1 MGSREEDLENLKK
14 FWPENAPNISQVPKY
29 VSKYKKEKIVIK
41 CGGKVLIDPDLF
53 NKFIEDISI
62 LYKLGLTII
71 IVHGGGPRIKIELAK
86 LNIESQ
92 FINGLRVTDKQT
104 MEVVEKALV
113 DFNYEIV
120 EKLKK
125 KQCKATG
132 LNVSQN
138 NIFLVKQENKN
149 LGFVGRPKKVLN
161 EKIQFIIDQQQIPVI
176 SPMGK
181 DIEEK
186 KYNINADTAAASIAK
201 SLRSRRLLL
210 MTDVAGVYDKN
221 KKLINEIKPAEAK
234 NLINKK
240 IVKGGMIPKLLNS
253 IDAIENG
260 VKGVVIIDG
269 RKLHSILYEIFSD
282 EGAGTLIRK

>member
-29 VSKYKKEKIVIK
+29 VRKYKKEKIVIK

-53 NKFIEDISI
+53 NKFIEDIAI

-71 IVHGGGPRIKIELAK
+71 IVHGGGPRIKMELAK

-104 MEVVEKALV
+104 MEIVEKVLV
-113 DFNYEIV
+113 DFNSEIIQ
-120 EKLKK
+120 KLKK
-125 KQCKATG
+125 KECKVEG

-138 NIFLVKQENKN
+138 NIFIVEQESKN
-149 LGFVGRPKKVLN
+149 LGYVGRPKKILN
-161 EKIQFIIDQQQIPVI
+161 EKIQNIVNQKQIPII

-181 DIEEK
+181 DEEGK
-186 KYNINADTAAASIAK
+186 KYNINADTAAAAIAK
-201 SLRSRRLLL
+201 SLKSRRLLL
-210 MTDVAGVYDKN
+210 MTDVAGVYDEN
-221 KKLINEIKPAEAK
+221 KKLINEIKPVEAK
-234 NLINKK
+234 NLIDKK
-240 IVKGGMIPKLLNS
+240 IVEGGMIPKLLNS

-282 EGAGTLIRK
+282 EGSGTLIRK

>member
-1 MGSREEDLENLKK
+1 MDSREEDLKNLKN
-14 FWPENAPNISQVPKY
+14 FWPEKAPNISHVPKY
-29 VSKYKKEKIVIK
+29 VNKYKKEKIVIK

-53 NKFIEDISI
+53 NKFIEDIAI

-71 IVHGGGPRIKIELAK
+71 IVHGGGPRIKIELEK

-104 MEVVEKALV
+104 MEIVEKVLV
-113 DFNYEIV
+113 DFNSEIIK
-120 EKLKK
+120 KLKK
-125 KQCKATG
+125 KECKVEG

-138 NIFLVKQENKN
+138 NIFIVEQESKN
-149 LGFVGRPKKVLN
+149 LGYVGRPKKILN
-161 EKIQFIIDQQQIPVI
+161 EKIQNIVNQKQIPII

-181 DIEEK
+181 DQEGK
-186 KYNINADTAAASIAK
+186 KYNINADTAAAAIAK
-201 SLRSRRLLL
+201 SLKSRRLLL
-210 MTDVAGVYDKN
+210 MTDVAGVYDEN
-221 KKLINEIKPAEAK
+221 KKLINEIKPVEAK
-234 NLINKK
+234 NLIDKK
-240 IVKGGMIPKLLNS
+240 IVEGGMIPKLLNS

-282 EGAGTLIRK
+282 EGSGTLIRK

>member
-1 MGSREEDLENLKK
+1 MGSREDSLESLKK
-14 FWPENAPNISQVPKY
+14 FWPKNAPDISQVPKY
-29 VSKYKKEKIVIK
+29 VNKYKKEKIVIK

-53 NKFIEDISI
+53 NKFIEDIAI

-104 MEVVEKALV
+104 MEIVEKALV
-113 DFNYEIV
+113 DFNYEII
-120 EKLKK
+120 EKLKIK
-125 KQCKATG
+125 ECKASG
-132 LNVSQN
+132 LNVSQD
-138 NIFLVKQENKN
+138 NIFIVDQESEN
-149 LGFVGRPKKVLN
+149 LGFVGKPKKILN
-161 EKIQFIIDQQQIPVI
+161 EKIQNIVDQKQIPVI

-181 DIEEK
+181 DEEGK
-186 KYNINADTAAASIAK
+186 KYNINADTAAAAIAK
-201 SLRSRRLLL
+201 SLKSRRLLL

-221 KKLINEIKPAEAK
+221 KVLINEIKPMEAK
-234 NLINKK
+234 NLIDKK
-240 IVKGGMIPKLLNS
+240 IVEGGMIPKLLNS

-282 EGAGTLIRK
+282 EGSGTLIRK

>member
-1 MGSREEDLENLKK
+1 MGSREENLKNLK
-14 FWPENAPNISQVPKY
+14 TFWPENAPNISQVPKY
-29 VSKYKKEKIVIK
+29 VNKYKKEKIVVK

-53 NKFIEDISI
+53 NKFIEDIAI
-62 LYKLGLTII
+62 LYKLGITVI
-71 IVHGGGPRIKIELAK
+71 IVHGGGPKIKIELAK

-92 FINGLRVTDKQT
+92 FIKGLRVTDKKT
-104 MEVVEKALV
+104 MGVVEEALV
-113 DFNYEIV
+113 EFNSEII

-125 KQCKATG
+125 KECKADG

-138 NIFLVKQENKN
+138 NIFIVEQESKD
-149 LGFVGRPKKVLN
+149 LGFVGKPKKILS
-161 EKIQFIIDQQQIPVI
+161 EKIQNIVDQQQIPVI

-181 DIEEK
+181 DEK
-186 KYNINADTAAASIAK
+186 GEKYNINADTAAAAIAK
-201 SLRSRRLLL
+201 SLKSRRLLL
-210 MTDVAGVYDKN
+210 MTDVAGVYDEN

-234 NLINKK
+234 VMIDKK
-240 IVKGGMIPKLLNS
+240 IVEGGMIPKLLNS

-282 EGAGTLIRK
+282 KGAGTLIRK

>member
-1 MGSREEDLENLKK
+1 MGSREDSLESLKK
-14 FWPENAPNISQVPKY
+14 FWPKNAPDISQVPKY
-29 VSKYKKEKIVIK
+29 VNKYKKEKIVIK

-53 NKFIEDISI
+53 NKFIEDIAI

-92 FINGLRVTDKQT
+92 FINGLRFTDKQT
-104 MEVVEKALV
+104 MEIVEKALV
-113 DFNYEIV
+113 DFNYEII
-120 EKLKK
+120 EKLKIK
-125 KQCKATG
+125 ECKASG

-138 NIFLVKQENKN
+138 NIFIVDQESEN
-149 LGFVGRPKKVLN
+149 LGFVGKPKKILN
-161 EKIQFIIDQQQIPVI
+161 EKIQNIVDQKQIPVI

-181 DIEEK
+181 DEEGK
-186 KYNINADTAAASIAK
+186 KYNINADTAAAAIAK
-201 SLRSRRLLL
+201 SLKSRRLLL

-221 KKLINEIKPAEAK
+221 KVLINEIKPMEAK
-234 NLINKK
+234 KLIDKK
-240 IVKGGMIPKLLNS
+240 IVEGGMIPKLLNS

-282 EGAGTLIRK
+282 EGSGTLIRK

>member
-1 MGSREEDLENLKK
+1 MLFRS
-14 FWPENAPNISQVPKY
+14 WPENAPNISQVPKY

-53 NKFIEDISI
+53 NKFIEDMSV

-71 IVHGGGPRIKIELAK
+71 IVHGGGPRIKKELAK

-92 FINGLRVTDKQT
+92 FINGLRITDKQT
-104 MEVVEKALV
+104 MGVVEKALV
-113 DFNYEIV
+113 DFNSEII
-120 EKLKK
+120 EKLKRK
-125 KQCKATG
+125 ECKAAG

-138 NIFLVKQENKN
+138 NIFIVEQENVS

-161 EKIQFIIDQQQIPVI
+161 EKIQTIVDQQQIPVV
-176 SPMGK
+176 SPMGM
-181 DIEEK
+181 DIEGE

-201 SLRSRRLLL
+201 SLKSRRLLL

-234 NLINKK
+234 DLIDKK
-240 IVKGGMIPKLLNS
+240 IVEGGMIPKLLNS
-253 IDAIENG
+253 IDATENG

-269 RKLHSILYEIFSD
+269 RKHHSILCEIFSD

>member
-1 MGSREEDLENLKK
+1 MGSREENLENLKS
-14 FWPENAPNISQVPKY
+14 FWPQNAPNISQVPKY

-41 CGGKVLIDPDLF
+41 CGGKLLIDPDLF
-53 NKFIEDISI
+53 NKFIEDVAV
-62 LYKLGLTII
+62 LYKLGITVI
-71 IVHGGGPRIKIELAK
+71 IVHGGGPRIKLELAK

-92 FINGLRVTDKQT
+92 FIKGLRITDKKT
-104 MEVVEKALV
+104 MGVVEKALV
-113 DFNYEIV
+113 DFNSEII

-125 KQCKATG
+125 KECKAAG

-138 NIFLVKQENKN
+138 NIFIVEQENVS
-149 LGFVGRPKKVLN
+149 LGFVGKPKKVLN
-161 EKIQFIIDQQQIPVI
+161 EKIQTIVDQQQIPII

-181 DIEEK
+181 DIEGE

-234 NLINKK
+234 DLIDKK
-240 IVKGGMIPKLLNS
+240 IVEGGMIPKLLNS

-282 EGAGTLIRK
+282 EGSGTLIRK

>member
-1 MGSREEDLENLKK
+1 MGLLEVNLENLKK
-14 FWPENAPNISQVPKY
+14 FWPKNAPNISQIPKY

-53 NKFIEDISI
+53 NKFIEDVAV
-62 LYKLGLTII
+62 LYKLGITVI
-71 IVHGGGPRIKIELAK
+71 IVHGGGPRIKTELAK
-86 LNIESQ
+86 LNIESE
-92 FINGLRVTDKQT
+92 FINGLRVTNKQT
-104 MEVVEKALV
+104 MGVVEKALV
-113 DFNYEIV
+113 DFNFEII

-125 KQCKATG
+125 KECKAAG

-138 NIFLVKQENKN
+138 NIFIVEQENKN
-149 LGFVGRPKKVLN
+149 LGFVGRPNQVLN
-161 EKIQFIIDQQQIPVI
+161 EKIQTIIDQKKIPVI

-181 DIEEK
+181 DIKGE

-210 MTDVAGVYDKN
+210 MTDVVGVYDEN

-234 NLINKK
+234 DLIDKK
-240 IVKGGMIPKLLNS
+240 IVEGGMIPKLLNS
-253 IDAIENG
+253 IDAVENG

-282 EGAGTLIRK
+282 EGSGTLIRK

>member
-1 MGSREEDLENLKK
+1 MISGEEGLENLKK
-14 FWPENAPNISQVPKY
+14 FWPENAPDISQVPKY
-29 VSKYKKEKIVIK
+29 VNKYKKEKIVIK

-53 NKFIEDISI
+53 NKFIEDVAI
-62 LYKLGLTII
+62 LHKLGLTII

-92 FINGLRVTDKQT
+92 FINGLRITDKKT
-104 MEVVEKALV
+104 MGVVEKALV
-113 DFNYEIV
+113 DFNSEII

-125 KQCKATG
+125 KECKAAG
-132 LNVSQN
+132 LNVSHN
-138 NIFLVKQENKN
+138 NIFIVEQESIS
-149 LGFVGRPKKVLN
+149 LGFVGKPKKILN
-161 EKIQFIIDQQQIPVI
+161 EKIQTIIDQQQIPIV

-181 DIEEK
+181 DIEGE

-201 SLRSRRLLL
+201 SLKSRRLLL

-221 KKLINEIKPAEAK
+221 KELINEIKPAEAK
-234 NLINKK
+234 DLIDKK
-240 IVKGGMIPKLLNS
+240 MVEGGMIPKLLNS

-282 EGAGTLIRK
+282 EGSGTLIRK

>member
-14 FWPENAPNISQVPKY
+14 FWPKNAPDISQVPKY

-41 CGGKVLIDPDLF
+41 CGGKVLIDPNLF
-53 NKFIEDISI
+53 NIFIEDVAI
-62 LYKLGLTII
+62 LYKLGLTIV

-92 FINGLRVTDKQT
+92 FIDGLRVTDKQT

-113 DFNYEIV
+113 NFNSEII
-120 EKLKK
+120 EKLEKK
-125 KQCKATG
+125 ECKADG
-132 LNVSQN
+132 LNISQN
-138 NIFLVKQENKN
+138 NIFIVTPESKN
-149 LGFVGRPKKVLN
+149 LGFVGRPKKILS
-161 EKIQFIIDQQQIPVI
+161 EKIQTIIDQQKIPVI

-181 DIEEK
+181 DEEGK
-186 KYNINADTAAASIAK
+186 KYNINADTAAAAIAK
-201 SLRSRRLLL
+201 SLKSRRLLL

-221 KKLINEIKPAEAK
+221 KNLINEIKPADAK
-234 NLINKK
+234 NLIDKK
-240 IVKGGMIPKLLNS
+240 IVEGGMIPKLLNS

-269 RKLHSILYEIFSD
+269 RKLHSVLYEIFSD

>member
-1 MGSREEDLENLKK
+1 MGSREENLENLKK
-14 FWPENAPNISQVPKY
+14 FWPENAPDISQVPKY

-53 NKFIEDISI
+53 NKFIEDVAI

-104 MEVVEKALV
+104 MKIVEKALV
-113 DFNYEIV
+113 DFNSEII

-125 KQCKATG
+125 RECKAAG
-132 LNVSQN
+132 LNISQN
-138 NIFLVKQENKN
+138 NIFIVEQENES

-161 EKIQFIIDQQQIPVI
+161 EKIQIIIDQQQIPVI

-181 DIEEK
+181 DLEGK

-234 NLINKK
+234 KLIDRK
-240 IVKGGMIPKLLNS
+240 IVEGGMIPKLLNS

-269 RKLHSILYEIFSD
+269 RKLHSILHEIFSD
-282 EGAGTLIRK
+282 EGSGTLIRK

>member
-1 MGSREEDLENLKK
+1 MSSRKENLDNLKN
-14 FWPENAPNISQVPKY
+14 FWPDDAPNISQIPKY
-29 VSKYKKEKIVIK
+29 VDKYKKEKIVIK

-53 NKFIEDISI
+53 NKFIEDIAI
-62 LYKLGLTII
+62 LYKLGIPVI

-92 FINGLRVTDKQT
+92 FIKGLRITNKQT
-104 MEVVEKALV
+104 MEVVERALV
-113 DFNYEIV
+113 DFNSEII

-125 KQCKATG
+125 KECKASG

-138 NIFLVKQENKN
+138 NIFEVEQENKE
-149 LGFVGRPKKVLN
+149 LGFVGKPKKISN
-161 EKIQFIIDQQQIPVI
+161 KKIQTIIDQQKIPVI

-181 DIEEK
+181 DEK
-186 KYNINADTAAASIAK
+186 GQKYNINADTAAAAIAK
-201 SLRSRRLLL
+201 SLKSRRLLL
-210 MTDVAGVYDKN
+210 MTDVEGVYDKN
-221 KKLINEIKPAEAK
+221 KKLINEIKPADAK
-234 NLINKK
+234 DLINKK
-240 IVKGGMIPKLLNS
+240 IVEGGMIPKLLNS

>member
-14 FWPENAPNISQVPKY
+14 FWPENAPDISQVPKY
-29 VSKYKKEKIVIK
+29 VNKYKKEKIVIK

-53 NKFIEDISI
+53 NKFIEDIAI

-92 FINGLRVTDKQT
+92 FINGLRVTNKQT
-104 MEVVEKALV
+104 MVVVEKALV
-113 DFNYEIV
+113 DFNSEII

-125 KQCKATG
+125 KECKADG
-132 LNVSQN
+132 LNVAQN
-138 NIFLVKQENKN
+138 NIFIVEQENKE
-149 LGFVGRPKKVLN
+149 LGFVGRPKKILN
-161 EKIQFIIDQQQIPVI
+161 EKIQYIINKRQIPVI

-181 DIEEK
+181 DVKGK
-186 KYNINADTAAASIAK
+186 KYNINADTAAAAVAK
-201 SLRSRRLLL
+201 SLKSRRLLL
-210 MTDVAGVYDKN
+210 MTDVSGVYGEN
-221 KKLINEIKPAEAK
+221 KKLINEINPVEAK
-234 NLINKK
+234 HLIDKK
-240 IVKGGMIPKLLNS
+240 IVEGGMIPKLLNS
-253 IDAIENG
+253 IDATENG

>member
-29 VSKYKKEKIVIK
+29 VRKYKKEKIVIK

-71 IVHGGGPRIKIELAK
+71 IVHGGGPRIKVELAK

-92 FINGLRVTDKQT
+92 FINGLRITDKKT
-104 MEVVEKALV
+104 MGVVEKALV
-113 DFNYEIV
+113 NFNSEII

-125 KQCKATG
+125 KECKAAG

-138 NIFLVKQENKN
+138 NIFIVEQENVS

-161 EKIQFIIDQQQIPVI
+161 EKIQTIVDQQQIPVV
-176 SPMGK
+176 SPMGM
-181 DIEEK
+181 DIEGE

-210 MTDVAGVYDKN
+210 MTDVSGVYDKN
-221 KKLINEIKPAEAK
+221 KELINEIKPAEAK
-234 NLINKK
+234 NLIDKK
-240 IVKGGMIPKLLNS
+240 IVEGGMIPKLLNS
-253 IDAIENG
+253 IDAVENG

-282 EGAGTLIRK
+282 EGSGTLIRK

>member
-1 MGSREEDLENLKK
+1 MGSREENLENLKK

-29 VSKYKKEKIVIK
+29 VNKYKKEKIVIK

-62 LYKLGLTII
+62 LYKLGITVI
-71 IVHGGGPRIKIELAK
+71 IVHGGGPRIKIKLSK

-92 FINGLRVTDKQT
+92 FIKGLRVTDKKT
-104 MEVVEKALV
+104 MGIVEEALV
-113 DFNYEIV
+113 EFNSEII

-125 KQCKATG
+125 KECKADG

-138 NIFLVKQENKN
+138 NIFIVEQESKD
-149 LGFVGRPKKVLN
+149 LGFVGKPKKILS
-161 EKIQFIIDQQQIPVI
+161 EKIQNIVDQQQIPVI

-181 DIEEK
+181 DEK
-186 KYNINADTAAASIAK
+186 GEKYNINADTAAAAIAK
-201 SLRSRRLLL
+201 SLKSRRLLL
-210 MTDVAGVYDKN
+210 MTDVAGVYDEN

-234 NLINKK
+234 VMIDKK
-240 IVKGGMIPKLLNS
+240 IVEGGMIPKLLNS

>member
-1 MGSREEDLENLKK
+1 MVSREENLENLKK

-53 NKFIEDISI
+53 NKFIEDIAI
-62 LYKLGLTII
+62 LYKLGITVI

-92 FINGLRVTDKQT
+92 FIKGLRVTDKKT
-104 MEVVEKALV
+104 LKVVEKALV
-113 DFNYEIV
+113 DFNSEIV
-120 EKLKK
+120 EKLRKK
-125 KQCKATG
+125 ECKADG
-132 LNVSQN
+132 LNVNQN
-138 NIFLVKQENKN
+138 NIFIVEQESKS
-149 LGFVGRPKKVLN
+149 LGFVGRPRKILN
-161 EKIQFIIDQQQIPVI
+161 EKIQTIVDQQQIPVI

-181 DIEEK
+181 DEEGE
-186 KYNINADTAAASIAK
+186 KYNINADTAAAAIAK
-201 SLRSRRLLL
+201 SLKSRRLLL
-210 MTDVAGVYDKN
+210 MTDVSGVYDKN
-221 KKLINEIKPAEAK
+221 KKLIHEIKPAEAK
-234 NLINKK
+234 SLIDEK
-240 IVKGGMIPKLLNS
+240 IVEGGMIPKLLNS

>member
-71 IVHGGGPRIKIELAK
+71 IVHGGGPRIKMELAK

-92 FINGLRVTDKQT
+92 FINGLRITDKKT
-104 MEVVEKALV
+104 MGVVEKALV
-113 DFNYEIV
+113 DFNSEII

-125 KQCKATG
+125 KECKAAG

-138 NIFLVKQENKN
+138 NIFIVEQENVS
-149 LGFVGRPKKVLN
+149 LGFVGKPKKVLN
-161 EKIQFIIDQQQIPVI
+161 EKIQTIVDQQQIPII

-181 DIEEK
+181 DIEGE

-234 NLINKK
+234 DLIDKK
-240 IVKGGMIPKLLNS
+240 IVEGGMIPKLLNS

-282 EGAGTLIRK
+282 EGSGTLIRK

>member
-1 MGSREEDLENLKK
+1 MGSKEENQENLEK
-14 FWPENAPNISQVPKY
+14 FWPENAPNISQVSKY

-53 NKFIEDISI
+53 NKFIEDIAI

-104 MEVVEKALV
+104 MKIVEKVLV
-113 DFNYEIV
+113 DFNSEII

-125 KQCKATG
+125 RECKAAG
-132 LNVSQN
+132 LNISQN
-138 NIFLVKQENKN
+138 NIFIVEQENEG

-181 DIEEK
+181 DLEGK

-234 NLINKK
+234 KLIDRK
-240 IVKGGMIPKLLNS
+240 IVEGGMIPKLLNS

-269 RKLHSILYEIFSD
+269 RKLHSILHEIFSD
-282 EGAGTLIRK
+282 EGSGTLIRK